1 MKILFLIAIATAT
14 LIVNSFSQETNTAA
28 ARIRKQ
34 IETPPVPV
42 FTAPVRREPKT
53 NLPPVERIDLI
64 ESGFKVVTLS
74 PVRLLLSRP
83 QVLYDADELI
93 AKHPYNDRYK
103 DRKADMVRKFD
114 AALIE
119 GCRTQLTNDYLR
131 KQYRQCVAFWTTNHI
146 DASGLVPGAP
156 PTNQVYFCPE
166 VSLTNSSPSQ

>member
-1 MKILFLIAIATAT
+1 MKILFLIAISTAT
-14 LIVNSFSQETNTAA
+14 LIVNSFSQTNTAA

-34 IETPPVPV
+34 IETPPEPV
-42 FTAPVRREPKT
+42 YTPPVHREPKT

-74 PVRLLLSRP
+74 PVRILLSRP
-83 QVLYDADELI
+83 KALYRADELI
-93 AKHPYNDRYK
+93 AKYPMVDMYK

-131 KQYRQCVAFWTTNHI
+131 KQYRQCVAFWTTNYIKDGH
-146 DASGLVPGAP
+146 VTPGAP